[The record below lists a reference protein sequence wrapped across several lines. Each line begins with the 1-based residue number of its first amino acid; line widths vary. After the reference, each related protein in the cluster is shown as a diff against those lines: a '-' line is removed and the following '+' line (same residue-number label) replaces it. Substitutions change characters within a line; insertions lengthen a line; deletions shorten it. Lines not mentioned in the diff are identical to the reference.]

1 MAKKM
6 RRARHPLPSPAISPV
21 PAQATPEAARPVPGA
36 SPSNGKASP
45 SSSKK
50 VDFAAEYYYVV
61 HDLRTMGIIAA
72 GMLVVLV
79 ALSFIFH

>member
-6 RRARHPLPSPAISPV
+6 RRARRPFPSSSFNPAPSPAIS
-21 PAQATPEAARPVPGA
+21 EAARPAPGA
-36 SPSNGKASP
+36 SPTNG
-45 SSSKK
+45 KK
-50 VDFAAEYYYVV
+50 VDFAAEYYYVL

-79 ALSFIFH
+79 ALSFIIH

>member
-6 RRARHPLPSPAISPV
+6 RRARRPLPSPSISPI
-21 PAQATPEAARPVPGA
+21 PMQAAPETARPAPGTSPA
-36 SPSNGKASP
+36 SGNG
-45 SSSKK
+45 KK